1 MTRIYL
7 FTMIFICTCTSIYA
21 QFELPDSPEPKF
33 SISAGFGYGLRTAPV
48 SDALSARERDHTRGL
63 LSGLTLFVMPR
74 LKLNESYSIGVNFRY
89 FRASKT
95 TDNLGINTEGI
106 VIDHLNEV
114 SKIHFVGPSLHY
126 HTIGDSSELN
136 AFVSLGYIGLVSDQ
150 EINRAVEWTVTG
162 GSFGMDVGIEY
173 LWSLNDKLFLGGS
186 LSYTVGSLGKIK
198 IDAPNIGAAETDLEE
213 REGLQYL
220 SVGPIIRWYL

>member
-1 MTRIYL
+1 MIRIHF
-7 FTMIFICTCTSIYA
+7 FTLIFIFTCASIYA

-33 SISAGFGYGLRTAPV
+33 SISAGFGSGLRTAPV
-48 SDALSARERDHTRGL
+48 SDALSAKERDHTRGL

-74 LKLNESYSIGVNFRY
+74 LKLNESYSIGVNYRY

-95 TDNLGINTEGI
+95 TDNLGINTEGD
-106 VIDHLNEV
+106 VINHLNEV

-126 HTIGDSSELN
+126 HSITQSGELN

-150 EINRAVEWTVTG
+150 EINRAFEWTVTG
-162 GSFGMDVGIEY
+162 GSFGMDLGVEY
-173 LWSLNDKLFLGGS
+173 LWSLNKKLYFGGS
-186 LSYTVGSLGKIK
+186 FSYTVGSLGKIK
-198 IDAPNIGAAETDLEE
+198 IDAPNIGEAETDLEE

-220 SVGPIIRWYL
+220 SIGPIIRWYL